1 MTPTPTTWGYSFWN
15 NDPVTLPDMMTVQ
28 EFDEYTAGKYAGD
41 QRTAVDIKAACASI
55 RNYVGWHLAPV
66 MPCLALYNR
75 QAGNVKRVG
84 SDLLVQLPA
93 RFVPE
98 VMGVLLNASYDAD
111 SETWSGDET
120 TDFDFE
126 TNGILRIYDAC
137 TNGRKSKIA
146 IAYMAGVPDNMLD
159 AVKELIAHRVTHAL
173 AASYGVQ
180 TETAGGVSITYS
192 ANWINS
198 ARATALADDNKEI
211 LMPYR
216 LQGVF

>member
-1 MTPTPTTWGYSFWN
+1 MMQTTWGYTLQAN
-15 NDPVTLPDMMTVQ
+15 TLPDMMSIQ
-28 EFDEYTAGKYAGD
+28 EFDEYTAGKYQGD
-41 QRTAVDIKAACASI
+41 QRTPADIKAACASI
-55 RNYVGWHLAPV
+55 RNYVGWHLAPSL
-66 MPCLALYNR
+66 PCVAVYNR

-84 SDLLVQLPA
+84 ADLLIQLPA
-93 RFVPE
+93 RFVSA
-98 VMGVLLNASYDAD
+98 VSSVLLNATYDSDAD
-111 SETWSGDET
+111 AWTGDT
-120 TDFDFE
+120 ADFDFE
-126 TNGILRIYDAC
+126 TNGILRVYDAC
-137 TNGRKSKIA
+137 TNGRRSKVVIT
-146 IAYMAGVPDNMLD
+146 YQAGVPDEMLN

-211 LMPYR
+211 LTPYR